1 MKGTGRLDFTTS
13 FRAISS
19 AVRVLGLH
27 PSCRGFES
35 LIAHYTL
42 QLGYIM
48 EIRYLLQ
55 KIHRYCYGHNVL
67 TMPALRRGQWYDTD
81 TKMFEAMFTLLCEY
95 VENECAHMELMD
107 TKKYSIWTRLRHRWL
122 PRKFRQILSRDLGLA
137 YLNWAISNPDCGLEQ
152 KDTAEMAKDLYMW
165 YTNEYSQLQDPYEM
179 AKDPEFIF
187 IDRHG
192 KPTNEMVDVE
202 HAGGAYI
209 NRFHPEYTAM
219 LENVHHIEHTQN
231 NLIDTKLEDLLAIRR
246 NLWT

>member
-107 TKKYSIWTRLRHRWL
+107 TKKYSRWTRLRHRWL
-122 PRKFRQILSRDLGLA
+122 PRKFRKILSRELGLA
-137 YLNWAISNPDCGLEQ
+137 HLNWAINEPDCGPEQ
-152 KDTAEMAKDLYMW
+152 KDSAEMAKDLYMW
-165 YTNEYSQLQDPYEM
+165 YTEEYPQMKDPYEM
-179 AKDPEFIF
+179 AVDPAFIF
-187 IDRHG
+187 IDRKG
-192 KPTNEMVDVE
+192 NPTNEIITEVSADQ
-202 HAGGAYI
+202 AYL
-209 NRFHPEYTAM
+209 NNLHPEYTAM
-219 LENVHHIEHTQN
+219 LDVVRDIEHTQN

-246 NLWT
+246 SLWT

>member
-27 PSCRGFES
+27 PSGRGFKS
-35 LIAHYTL
+35 LIAHCTL

-81 TKMFEAMFTLLCEY
+81 TKMFEALFTLLCEY

-107 TKKYSIWTRLRHRWL
+107 TKKYSRWTRLRHRWL
-122 PRKFRQILSRDLGLA
+122 PRKFRKALSRELGLA
-137 YLNWAISNPDCGLEQ
+137 NLDWAINEPDCQ
-152 KDTAEMAKDLYMW
+152 QHQRDTAEMTKDLYVW
-165 YTNEYSQLQDPYEM
+165 YTTEYPLMRDPYEM
-179 AKDPEFIF
+179 ANDPEFIF
-187 IDRHG
+187 VDASG
-192 KPTNEMVDVE
+192 NPTNEMVT
-202 HAGGAYI
+202 AGG
-209 NRFHPEYTAM
+209 NMNKFHPQYHAM
-219 LENVHHIEHTQN
+219 LNTIHDIENTQN
-231 NLIDTKLEDLLAIRR
+231 NLIDTKLEDILAIRR
-246 NLWT
+246 SLWT